1 MNSTEWVKIWLKTCD
16 ENGIPPWKFD
26 FKQFYKSE
34 IFPSANSNDTSH
46 LESWLK
52 YKYTKEL
59 NKAKSNPFTDSLKK
73 IYEDENIEKGMD
85 KDTDKVVFPIYQV
98 LEWQDEEKSVIKGDH
113 MNSFLTTFTPLLLT
127 GPTKKIP
134 YAPFGNENKKT
145 FNEEPKIANKL
156 SGWAEEADSGLLNI
170 TKFEFYKEQYKIW
183 GNFNLFAR
191 MTDTLGNFTVIPS
204 KLNIA
209 RGSSEAFRDYWDI
222 TLRQVLRLI
231 DLSVSKENQLYLLG
245 DYVDGGK
252 DSYRILKQIMKLEQK
267 YPEQIKVLWG
277 NHDEAF
283 MNWLEQKDND
293 LFGYLSSG
301 GVLTIKSFFRDNPE
315 EYNIIVKNADGK
327 SKRAMVQDLIAAIK
341 SVGNKT
347 GLIKWLHKKD
357 AASRFIETDNQI
369 FVHAGIAEYP
379 DGLWKYA
386 TADEEFT
393 NMYPPKTGSFYKD
406 IIAGHVWNTEVSK
419 DLSYAGKVYWDGES
433 HFFIDGNVLATKNI
447 PVLEYDTETKKYFS
461 FEKNT
466 ETDSLIKYEIK

>member
-1 MNSTEWVKIWLKTCD
+1 MKSAEWVKRWLKTCD

-34 IFPSANSNDTSH
+34 MFPNADTDDTSH
-46 LESWLK
+46 LKSWLK

-127 GPTKKIP
+127 SPTKKIP

-145 FNEEPKIANKL
+145 FNEKPKIANKL

-170 TKFEFYKEQYKIW
+170 TEFEFYKEQYKIW

-222 TLRQVLRLI
+222 TLRVL
-231 DLSVSKENQLYLLG
+231 Y
-245 DYVDGGK
+245 
-252 DSYRILKQIMKLEQK
+252 
-267 YPEQIKVLWG
+267 
-277 NHDEAF
+277 
-283 MNWLEQKDND
+283 D
-293 LFGYLSSG
+293 LFMAIGIEG
-301 GVLTIKSFFRDNPE
+301 E
-315 EYNIIVKNADGK
+315 EAWKAFINKYFLQTYVNKDY
-327 SKRAMVQDLIAAIK
+327 
-341 SVGNKT
+341 SVG
-347 GLIKWLHKKD
+347 
-357 AASRFIETDNQI
+357 E
-369 FVHAGIAEYP
+369 
-379 DGLWKYA
+379 LWKGHLEDKEGIFINGVYPQKI
-386 TADEEFT
+386 DDFEQFYRNVNLLIEERGKWMTKILCEKLDLT
-393 NMYPPKTGSFYKD
+393 NLEFYKD
-406 IIAGHVWNTEVSK
+406 DLVNMEKIRFFNDIIK
-419 DLSYAGKVYWDGES
+419 
-433 HFFIDGNVLATKNI
+433 
-447 PVLEYDTETKKYFS
+447 
-461 FEKNT
+461 
-466 ETDSLIKYEIK
+466 

>member
-1 MNSTEWVKIWLKTCD
+1 M
-16 ENGIPPWKFD
+16 
-26 FKQFYKSE
+26 
-34 IFPSANSNDTSH
+34 A
-46 LESWLK
+46 
-52 YKYTKEL
+52 
-59 NKAKSNPFTDSLKK
+59 K
-73 IYEDENIEKGMD
+73 IYAVSDIHGC
-85 KDTDKVVFPIYQV
+85 
-98 LEWQDEEKSVIKGDH
+98 
-113 MNSFLTTFTPLLLT
+113 
-127 GPTKKIP
+127 
-134 YAPFGNENKKT
+134 
-145 FNEEPKIANKL
+145 
-156 SGWAEEADSGLLNI
+156 
-170 TKFEFYKEQYKIW
+170 YK
-183 GNFNLFAR
+183 
-191 MTDTLGNFTVIPS
+191 
-204 KLNIA
+204 
-209 RGSSEAFRDYWDI
+209 AF
-222 TLRQVLRLI
+222 RQVLRLI

-301 GVLTIKSFFRDNPE
+301 GVSTIKSFFRDNPE

-369 FVHAGIAEYP
+369 FVHAGIAEYS

-406 IIAGHVWNTEVSK
+406 IIAGHVWSTEVSK